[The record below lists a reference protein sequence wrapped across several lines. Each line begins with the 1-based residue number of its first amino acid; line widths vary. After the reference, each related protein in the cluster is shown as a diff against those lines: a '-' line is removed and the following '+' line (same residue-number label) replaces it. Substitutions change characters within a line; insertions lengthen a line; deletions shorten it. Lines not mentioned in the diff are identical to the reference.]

1 MQTNIASGDDKL
13 RFSPTILT
21 VQSQPHETFAR
32 RAPLYMRRTSLA
44 DVAKEA
50 GVSAATV
57 SRFMRGSVPVNMET
71 RQRIQAAAE
80 RLEFDLVAR
89 KSSRIIAFLLSN
101 RGVLNPFHSS
111 VLVGA
116 EAYCAE
122 NEYGL
127 LFLPLQYSLSVP
139 GERLALPPILLQ
151 RTVVAG
157 AIIAG
162 TNSVAMLDVLHE
174 KEIPWVALGNNIVGD
189 WPRERPRSVFFDE
202 TRGAFDL
209 TRYLLSLGHRSI
221 AFAANLSLPWYAR
234 RFHGYEQ
241 AMMEAGLSTISNE
254 VGSLDSEEMGY
265 LGARLLLER
274 SPRPSAI
281 FAGDDLAAAGV
292 YKAARDHGLK
302 IPEELTVVGFDD
314 NPESAALLPS
324 LTTVKVFTHELG
336 RQAAELLL
344 RYIARPEIAPPS
356 VMLPTQ
362 LVRRESVAAPWQPA
376 FENDSVTR

>member
-1 MQTNIASGDDKL
+1 MKIFHVSD
-13 RFSPTILT
+13 P
-21 VQSQPHETFAR
+21 PC
-32 RAPLYMRRTSLA
+32 MRKTTLA

-57 SRFMRGSVPVNMET
+57 SRFMRGSVPVNTET

-80 RLEFDLVAR
+80 RLEVDLVAR

-151 RTVVAG
+151 RNVVAG
-157 AIIAG
+157 AIVAG
-162 TNSVAMLDVLHE
+162 TNSVAMLDVLHAH
-174 KEIPWVALGNNIVGD
+174 EIPWVALGNNVVGD
-189 WPRERPRSVFFDE
+189 WPRDKPQSVFFDE

-209 TRYLLSLGHRSI
+209 TCYLLSLGHRHI
-221 AFAANLSLPWYAR
+221 AFVANLALPWYAR
-234 RFHGYEQ
+234 RFQGYKT
-241 AMMEAGLSTISNE
+241 AMLEAGLATISHE
-254 VGSLDSEEMGY
+254 IGSLDSEEMGY

-292 YKAARDHGLK
+292 YKAARDHRLL
-302 IPEELTVVGFDD
+302 IPEDLTVVGFDD
-314 NPESAALLPS
+314 NPESATLSPP
-324 LTTVKVFTHELG
+324 LTTVRVFTHELG

-344 RYIARPEIAPPS
+344 KFIARPEIVPGS
-356 VMLPTQ
+356 VTLPTQ
-362 LVRRESVAAPWQPA
+362 LVRRESVASPSRS
-376 FENDSVTR
+376 SVTPEPITRKPR